1 MEEEIKNTNVDENM
15 TVDYNEKMDIKGTIS
30 DLFKTEE
37 AQLSQEEAIKNYNED
52 NLIKKKKNASEDDE
66 AAYNEEIEH
75 LERVKKELLASLE
88 RVKRLEEKIF
98 GEAKREKEI
107 EKLKLKN
114 SSSSGGVSKGSRNEK
129 DASDMQIKNEP
140 ELESEKD
147 KGGFERT
154 RDL

>member
-15 TVDYNEKMDIKGTIS
+15 AVDYNEKVDIKGTIS
-30 DLFKTEE
+30 DLFKADEV
-37 AQLSQEEAIKNYNED
+37 QLSQEEAIKNYNED

-66 AAYNEEIEH
+66 TAYNEEIEH

-88 RVKRLEEKIF
+88 RVKKLEEKIF
-98 GEAKREKEI
+98 GEAKKEKEI
-107 EKLKLKN
+107 EKLKIKN
-114 SSSSGGVSKGSRNEK
+114 SSSSGGVSKGSMKEK
-129 DASDMQIKNEP
+129 DASDIQIKKET
-140 ELESEKD
+140 ELESERD